1 MFFPKKNQFR
11 LFVGSTPKLSHCAG
25 LTSRNMPVEKIQER
39 MSWKKEAKQRSK
51 AEKQTLLK
59 AFPDNVEDKIKA
71 DKKRTEKDIS
81 DDLAFF
87 ADHKLDWPIR
97 KMAFD
102 SVMLRL

>member
-1 MFFPKKNQFR
+1 MFKVYRVDIKKHARRENPGEKV
-11 LFVGSTPKLSHCAG
+11 LEK
-25 LTSRNMPVEKIQER
+25 RN
-39 MSWKKEAKQRSK
+39 AF